1 MRIIVCIKQVPDP
14 EGPPSS
20 FIVNTELNRV
30 EPKGIPPVLSIFDEN
45 ALEAALKIKDEMNG
59 SSRISVLTMGKKISD
74 AVLQKALAVGA
85 DELFKVEDESFD
97 SAVLDSFCT
106 AGALSA
112 AIKAIGEYDLIL
124 VGRQAADW
132 NAGQTGIG
140 IAVQLG
146 IPAITMA
153 RKVTVRDNDIYVE
166 RIIAG
171 GYEIIKSPLPAVV
184 MVSNEIGQLRY
195 PTMIQRREAK
205 TKPTTSW
212 NAEKIGYTSTMEN
225 KVVLQKLNAPEL
237 KKRRCHVIE
246 GATFEDAGK
255 KLAERLR
262 ADCIL

>member
-20 FIVNTELNRV
+20 FVVNAELNRV
-30 EPKGIPPVLSIFDEN
+30 EPKGIPPVLSVFDEN
-45 ALEAALKIKDEMNG
+45 ALEAALKIKDEMNNQCT
-59 SSRISVLTMGKKISD
+59 ITVLTMGRKTSD

-85 DELFKVEDESFD
+85 DELFKVEDESLD
-97 SAVLDSFCT
+97 SAELDSYHT

-112 AIKAIGEYDLIL
+112 AITAIGGYDLIL

-140 IAVQLG
+140 IASLLG
-146 IPAITMA
+146 IPAVTLA
-153 RKVTVRDNDIYVE
+153 RKITVKDHDVYVE
-166 RIIAG
+166 RVIAK
-171 GYEIIKSPLPAVV
+171 GYEILKSPLPAVV

-195 PTMIQRREAK
+195 PTMVQRREAK
-205 TKPTTSW
+205 TKPNTTW
-212 NAEKIGYTSTMEN
+212 NADKIGYTEKISN
-225 KVVLQKLNAPEL
+225 RVVLRKLQAPDI

-246 GATFEDAGK
+246 GATFGDAGK

-262 ADCIL
+262 ADSIL